1 MWAVCPLGV
10 VRTTHEKLTIAEGAI
25 SRFASAGALLVCP
38 LLTAIR
44 RSTVMDNVRRLLALG
59 LALMIALALAA
70 PAIAQSGEAQVR
82 VAHLAP
88 DAPNV
93 DVYVNGEPVLT
104 DVPYPTIS
112 DYLPLPSGTQQ
123 VTVYATGDTSSPV
136 IDVPVKVAAGG
147 AYTIAAVGLVADESL
162 TAQVYE
168 DDLRAPSAGNAKGR
182 VVHASPDAGPVD
194 VVPRGGDPLVEG
206 LTFPDA
212 TPYAEVP
219 EGTYTLDVNPAGTDD
234 TVLTVPD
241 AALADGG
248 VYSAFAVGTVY
259 ADSLQVLLVE
269 DNAAGGAAASA
280 SASATASASAKPLP
294 DTGGTSLAL
303 PAALALVASGLVAF
317 AVVRRR
323 VTPQ

>member
-1 MWAVCPLGV
+1 L
-10 VRTTHEKLTIAEGAI
+10 RNI
-25 SRFASAGALLVCP
+25 
-38 LLTAIR
+38 IR
-44 RSTVMDNVRRLLALG
+44 RVFILG
-59 LALMIALALAA
+59 LALLLALALAA
-70 PAIAQSGEAQVR
+70 PAFAQGGEAQVR

-104 DVPYPTIS
+104 DVAYTTIS
-112 DYLPLPSGTQQ
+112 DYLPLPAGTQQ
-123 VTVYATGDTSSPV
+123 VTVYATGDTSTPV
-136 IDVPVKVAAGG
+136 IDTPVEVAAGG
-147 AYTIAAVGLVADESL
+147 AYTIAAVGLVADGSL

-168 DDLRAPSAGNAKGR
+168 DDLRAPSAGNAKVR

-212 TPYAEVP
+212 TPYVEVP
-219 EGTYTLDVNPAGTDD
+219 EGTYTLDVNPAGTTD

-241 AALADGG
+241 VALADGG

-259 ADSLQVLLVE
+259 ADSLQVLLVQ
-269 DNAAGGAAASA
+269 DNAAGDAAASA
-280 SASATASASAKPLP
+280 SASASASTSASATAEPLP

-317 AVVRRR
+317 AVVRRS
-323 VTPQ
+323 VTQQ